1 MSKLKELIEELCP
14 DGVEFKELNTV
25 CSFQNGFAFKSTQFK
40 TSGEKIL
47 RITNIL
53 NGDLSDDNYVCFDL
67 NDYKENLENYKV
79 YKNGIVV
86 AMSGATTGKIGFN
99 YSDNVYYL
107 NQRVGLFRPNEQ
119 YLTNRYLF
127 HWLLSQSDNILR
139 ASSGTGAQPN
149 LSSVKMMQFIIPI
162 PPLPVQE
169 EIVRILDNFTD
180 LTAELRAE
188 LRARA
193 KQYEY
198 YTQTLLNKP
207 IGNIYIL
214 ALL

>member
-1 MSKLKELIEELCP
+1 MSKLEELIEELCP

-67 NDYKENLENYKV
+67 NDYKENLDNYKV

-107 NQRVGLFRPNEQ
+107 NP
-119 YLTNRYLF
+119 
-127 HWLLSQSDNILR
+127 
-139 ASSGTGAQPN
+139 
-149 LSSVKMMQFIIPI
+149 
-162 PPLPVQE
+162 
-169 EIVRILDNFTD
+169 
-180 LTAELRAE
+180 
-188 LRARA
+188 
-193 KQYEY
+193 
-198 YTQTLLNKP
+198 
-207 IGNIYIL
+207 
-214 ALL
+214 